1 MKKLLLVLAVA
12 GFVACNN
19 KSDKKE
25 GDKTDSTKMETPKTD
40 TGAMK
45 MESTVTPQ

>member
-12 GFVACNN
+12 SFVACNN

-25 GDKTDSTKMETPKTD
+25 GETKDSTKMETPKTD
-40 TGAMK
+40 TGATK
-45 MESTVTPQ
+45 MSTDTMPK